1 MKGSQDSGVEGR
13 EGVVEGGRFYC
24 VVVGLDLAE
33 NGWRVSVNGTLG
45 WC

>member
-1 MKGSQDSGVEGR
+1 VEGR

-33 NGWRVSVNGTLG
+33 NGWRV
-45 WC
+45 